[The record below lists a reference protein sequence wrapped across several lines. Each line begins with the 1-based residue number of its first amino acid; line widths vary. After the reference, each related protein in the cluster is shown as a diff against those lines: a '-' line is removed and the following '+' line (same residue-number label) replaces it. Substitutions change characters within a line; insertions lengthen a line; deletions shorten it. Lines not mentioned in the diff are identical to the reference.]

1 MLITVCFIIIL
12 KHTESKYIFRGVS
25 FIKQNISKGYI
36 SVLTDRFSLIRK
48 TSVGGLTGCDLLYKE
63 KEIEDIIQNFSRPT

>member
-25 FIKQNISKGYI
+25 FIKHNISKGYI

-48 TSVGGLTGCDLLYKE
+48 TSVGPHKL
-63 KEIEDIIQNFSRPT
+63 FSRTSNIDY